1 MATLTGS
8 VAASPSVVSDAMATR
23 ARPLLLCLCLCFAS
37 SCLSSAVDAAA
48 AAGNGYRTTAFLV
61 DDEGRRLRAELV
73 AGGGGGNT
81 AYGGDVQ
88 RLDVYARCA
97 RPLLSFFFLPQ
108 IVLVFL
114 FLAELLCKVGENNSV
129 DSYRFFTFLA
139 RIAKYYQ
146 SVLKGL
152 TVRIDSY

>member
-1 MATLTGS
+1 MSPRVRNGQITGPFPRRRIAVIRRASMATLTGS

-97 RPLLSFFFLPQ
+97 RPLLSFFF
-108 IVLVFL
+108 FTANC
-114 FLAELLCKVGENNSV
+114 FGFS
-129 DSYRFFTFLA
+129 FF
-139 RIAKYYQ
+139 
-146 SVLKGL
+146 G
-152 TVRIDSY
+152 

>member
-1 MATLTGS
+1 
-8 VAASPSVVSDAMATR
+8 MATR

-88 RLDVYARCA
+88 RLDVYARLLAAPVMAKEGYHPSGCGVTVDA
-97 RPLLSFFFLPQ
+97 IVAVIGWTWLCSLILSHGFSTHFLSF
-108 IVLVFL
+108 
-114 FLAELLCKVGENNSV
+114 SV
-129 DSYRFFTFLA
+129 CTARF
-139 RIAKYYQ
+139 
-146 SVLKGL
+146 SNC
-152 TVRIDSY
+152 

>member
-1 MATLTGS
+1 
-8 VAASPSVVSDAMATR
+8 
-23 ARPLLLCLCLCFAS
+23 
-37 SCLSSAVDAAA
+37 LSSAVDAAA

-97 RPLLSFFFLPQ
+97 RPLLSFFF
-108 IVLVFL
+108 FTANC
-114 FLAELLCKVGENNSV
+114 FGFS
-129 DSYRFFTFLA
+129 FF
-139 RIAKYYQ
+139 
-146 SVLKGL
+146 G
-152 TVRIDSY
+152 